1 MAEMTVD
8 TKLCSEAKQ
17 GPGVPGPGESRDTV
31 TCEVCEVCA
40 GESLLLVFCTSDT
53 K

>member
-31 TCEVCEVCA
+31 TCEVCA